1 MRIVRV
7 ICFNHKS
14 EMLMVEPLK
23 RLGVFE
29 LPGGKVKRSET
40 DIAGI
45 IRESFEEVGIEI
57 IEDNLREI
65 YRLVDYDFLCT
76 NRIHYA
82 MTCYV
87 NTQVVTVEPKSTK
100 NNEIRTIA
108 WFEPQKIC
116 SGNVDYRSKR
126 FALRYWRS
134 LKKYCPHS

>member
-1 MRIVRV
+1 MRIVRI
-7 ICFNHKS
+7 ICFNHKA
-14 EMLMVEPLK
+14 EILMVEPLK

-57 IEDNLREI
+57 VEDNLREI
-65 YRLVDYDFLCT
+65 YRLVDYDFPCT
-76 NRIHYA
+76 NRIHYS

-100 NNEIRTIA
+100 TDEIRTIA
-108 WFEPQKIC
+108 WFDPQKIC
-116 SGNVDYRSKR
+116 SCNVDYRSKR

-134 LKKYCPHS
+134 LKKYCSHS